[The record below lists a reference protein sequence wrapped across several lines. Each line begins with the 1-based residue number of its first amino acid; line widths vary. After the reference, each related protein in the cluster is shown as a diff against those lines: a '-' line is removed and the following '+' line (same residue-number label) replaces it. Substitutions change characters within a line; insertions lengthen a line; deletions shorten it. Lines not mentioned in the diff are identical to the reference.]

1 MENQTAFYT
10 EDLLGEE
17 VFAECGGEFLL
28 PDYLPEVRRILAVHA
43 RAVDEGHFLGESAEL
58 AGKVVFRVLYTD
70 DAGELCATALDTPYE
85 ATLPLSDSTAGVFSV
100 SERAEGATVRLLAP
114 RRLTLRTRVR
124 ILPHLWI
131 TRGVETPSGESLVT
145 LTRTVTDGVT
155 VNGTAGELSME
166 ATLPLSDPERRVLSA
181 DAAAS
186 VRECR
191 YERDGVR
198 MRGDVIFSLLLS
210 GEELPALEEV
220 RASFDEWI
228 PMPDG
233 EGCTLRAIAKLGEVS
248 TTPCEDGV
256 QISCPLSL
264 SVEGRRA
271 VSFPVVYDAFSTDAP
286 TRTECREFVFSAPI
300 EPQVRR
306 VEIEGSIPVEE
317 DGTLIYTHSRQSSV
331 ACAVKDGEVTVDGML
346 ETTAII
352 ALSPS
357 EGGVLRYTAHT
368 ENLPFRHRYELKD
381 AASISLTPSVGGVR
395 IAGRCDGGRLLLSG
409 DLELTVD
416 GVRGERLSLPIALH
430 PAERSETLA
439 ADTVTV
445 YYVKPNDTL
454 FSVARDFCLPPS
466 ALAAANKLADEVLAE
481 PDSPQSL
488 DGVAYLILNF

>member
-17 VFAECGGEFLL
+17 VFTECGGEFLL

-70 DAGELCATALDTPYE
+70 DAGELCATALDAPYE

-124 ILPHLWI
+124 ILPHLWV
-131 TRGVETPSGESLVT
+131 TRGIEALSGESLVT

-155 VNGTAGELSME
+155 VCGTAGELPME
-166 ATLPLSDPERRVLSA
+166 ATLPLSDPERRVLFA
-181 DAAAS
+181 DAVAS

-198 MRGDVIFSLLLS
+198 VRGDVLFSLLLS
-210 GEELPALEEV
+210 GEELPTLEEA

-228 PMPDG
+228 PMPEG
-233 EGCTLRAIAKLGEVS
+233 EGCALRAIAKLGEVS
-248 TTPCEDGV
+248 AVPCEEGV

-264 SVEGRRA
+264 SAEGRRA
-271 VSFPVVYDAFSTDAP
+271 VSFPVVYDAFSTAAP
-286 TRTECREFVFSAPI
+286 TCTECRDFVFSAPL

-317 DGTLIYTHSRQSSV
+317 DGRLICTHSRPSSV

-346 ETTAII
+346 ETTAVI

-368 ENLPFRHRYELKD
+368 ENLPFRHRFEMKD
-381 AASISLTPSVGGVR
+381 AASVTLAPSVGNVR
-395 IAGRCDGGRLLLSG
+395 ITGRCDGGRLLLSG
-409 DLELTVD
+409 DLDLTVD
-416 GVRGERLSLPIALH
+416 GVKSERISLPTALH
-430 PAERSETLA
+430 PAEQSETLA

-445 YYVKPNDTL
+445 YYVKPGDTL
-454 FSVARDFCLPPS
+454 FSVARDFCLSPS
-466 ALAAANKLADEVLAE
+466 ELAAANEIADEVLSE
-481 PDSPQSL
+481 PDSATSL
-488 DGVAYLILNF
+488 DGVASLILNF